1 MRKGNEIMSEKNYKT
16 KWHTVRES
24 YLRMLIGKAMKYDIL
39 MDEDSKIDIDTY
51 DFYGEIYRGL
61 TGEEL
66 TIPND
71 QAHLIKRANFVNDE
85 IIKQTDETLEKL
97 DLAAK
102 KHGFE

>member
-1 MRKGNEIMSEKNYKT
+1 MSEKNYKT

-24 YLRMLIGKAMKYDIL
+24 YLRMLIGKAMKYDII

-71 QAHLIKRANFVNDE
+71 QAHFIKRANFVKGE

-97 DLAAK
+97 DIAAK
-102 KHGFE
+102 KHRFE

>member
-1 MRKGNEIMSEKNYKT
+1 MDEKNYKT

-24 YLRMLIGKAMKYDIL
+24 YLRMLIGKAMKYDII
-39 MDEDSKIDIDTY
+39 MDEDSKIDIDGD

-71 QAHLIKRANFVNDE
+71 QAHFIKRADFVNGE
-85 IIKQTDETLEKL
+85 IIKQTDEILERL
-97 DLAAK
+97 DLTVK

>member
-1 MRKGNEIMSEKNYKT
+1 MSEKNYET

-39 MDEDSKIDIDTY
+39 MDDLSKIEINSE
-51 DFYGEIYRGL
+51 DFYGEIYKGL

-71 QAHLIKRANFVNDE
+71 QAHFIKRVNFVNGE

-97 DLAAK
+97 DLVAE
-102 KHGFE
+102 KHEFE

>member
-1 MRKGNEIMSEKNYKT
+1 MDEKNYKT

-24 YLRMLIGKAMKYDIL
+24 YLRMLIGKALKYDII
-39 MDEDSKIDIDTY
+39 MDEDSKIDIDGD

-71 QAHLIKRANFVNDE
+71 QAHFIKRADFVNGE
-85 IIKQTDETLEKL
+85 IIKQTDEILERL

-102 KHGFE
+102 KHEFE

>member
-1 MRKGNEIMSEKNYKT
+1 MSEKDYES
-16 KWHTVRES
+16 KWHIVRES

-39 MDEDSKIDIDTY
+39 MNEESKIEINSD

-66 TIPND
+66 LIPND
-71 QAHLIKRANFVNDE
+71 QAHFIKRVNHVNSE
-85 IIKQTDETLEKL
+85 IIRQTDETLERL

-102 KHGFE
+102 KHRFK

>member
-1 MRKGNEIMSEKNYKT
+1 MSEKNYET
-16 KWHTVRES
+16 EWHTVPES
-24 YLRMLIGKAMKYDIL
+24 YLRMLIGKAMKYDII
-39 MDEDSKIDIDTY
+39 MDEDSKIDIDGD

-66 TIPND
+66 TISND
-71 QAHLIKRANFVNDE
+71 QAHFIKRANFVNDE

-102 KHGFE
+102 KHEFG

>member
-1 MRKGNEIMSEKNYKT
+1 MDEKNYET

-24 YLRMLIGKAMKYDIL
+24 YLRMLIGKALKYDVL
-39 MDEDSKIDIDTY
+39 MSEDSEIDINSE

-71 QAHLIKRANFVNDE
+71 QAHFIKRANVANSE

-97 DLAAK
+97 DIAAK

>member
-1 MRKGNEIMSEKNYKT
+1 MSEKNYKT

-71 QAHLIKRANFVNDE
+71 QAHFIKRANFVNDE

>member
-1 MRKGNEIMSEKNYKT
+1 MNEKDYES
-16 KWHTVRES
+16 KWHTIRES

-39 MDEDSKIDIDTY
+39 MDEFSKIEVNSE

-71 QAHLIKRANFVNDE
+71 QAHFIKRVNSVNSE
-85 IIKQTDETLEKL
+85 IIRQTDETIESL

-102 KHGFE
+102 KNGFE

>member
-1 MRKGNEIMSEKNYKT
+1 MNEKDYES

-39 MDEDSKIDIDTY
+39 MDEFSKIEINSE

-71 QAHLIKRANFVNDE
+71 QAHFIKRVNFVNSE
-85 IIKQTDETLEKL
+85 IIRQTDETIEKL

-102 KHGFE
+102 KNGFE

>member
-1 MRKGNEIMSEKNYKT
+1 MDEKNYEI

-24 YLRMLIGKAMKYDIL
+24 YLRMLIGKALKYDII
-39 MDEDSKIDIDTY
+39 MSEDSKIDIDTY

-66 TIPND
+66 AIPND
-71 QAHLIKRANFVNDE
+71 QAHFIKRANVVNSE

-97 DLAAK
+97 DIVAK

>member
-1 MRKGNEIMSEKNYKT
+1 MNEKDYES

-39 MDEDSKIDIDTY
+39 MDEESAIEVNSE

-61 TGEEL
+61 TGEKL
-66 TIPND
+66 LIPND
-71 QAHLIKRANFVNDE
+71 QAHFIKRVNYVNGE
-85 IIKQTDETLEKL
+85 IIRQTDETLEGL

>member
-1 MRKGNEIMSEKNYKT
+1 MNEKNYET
-16 KWHTVRES
+16 KWYTVPES
-24 YLRMLIGKAMKYDIL
+24 YLRMLIGKAMKYDII
-39 MDEDSKIDIDTY
+39 MDEDSKIDIDSD

-71 QAHLIKRANFVNDE
+71 QAHFIKRANFVNGE
-85 IIKQTDETLEKL
+85 IIKQTDETLERL

-102 KHGFE
+102 KDGFK

>member
-1 MRKGNEIMSEKNYKT
+1 MSEKNYEN

-39 MDEDSKIDIDTY
+39 MDEDSKIEINSE

-66 TIPND
+66 TILND
-71 QAHLIKRANFVNDE
+71 QAHFIKCANFVNDE

-97 DLAAK
+97 DIAAK

>member
-1 MRKGNEIMSEKNYKT
+1 MDEKNYKT

-24 YLRMLIGKAMKYDIL
+24 YLRMLIGKAMKYDII
-39 MDEDSKIDIDTY
+39 MDEDSKIDIDGD

-71 QAHLIKRANFVNDE
+71 QAHFIKRADFVNGE
-85 IIKQTDETLEKL
+85 IIKQTDEILERL
-97 DLAAK
+97 DLTAK
-102 KHGFE
+102 KHEFE

>member
-1 MRKGNEIMSEKNYKT
+1 MSEKNYET
-16 KWHTVRES
+16 KWYTVRES
-24 YLRMLIGKAMKYDIL
+24 YLRMLIGKALKYDVI
-39 MDEDSKIDIDTY
+39 MNEDSKIDIDGD

-71 QAHLIKRANFVNDE
+71 QAHFIKRADFVNGE
-85 IIKQTDETLEKL
+85 ITKQTDEILERL

-102 KHGFE
+102 KHEFE

>member
-1 MRKGNEIMSEKNYKT
+1 MEKDYFKISRNE
-16 KWHTVRES
+16 
-24 YLRMLIGKAMKYDIL
+24 LRRLLILEMYFDAIIKLSPTG
-39 MDEDSKIDIDTY
+39 

-61 TGEEL
+61 TGEKL

-71 QAHLIKRANFVNDE
+71 QAHFIKRVNFVNGE

-97 DLAAK
+97 DLVAK

>member
-1 MRKGNEIMSEKNYKT
+1 MSEKNYET

-39 MDEDSKIDIDTY
+39 MDDFSKIEINSE

-71 QAHLIKRANFVNDE
+71 QAHFIKRVNFVNGE
-85 IIKQTDETLEKL
+85 IIKQTDETLVRL
-97 DLAAK
+97 DHAAE

>member
-1 MRKGNEIMSEKNYKT
+1 MSEKNYET

-24 YLRMLIGKAMKYDIL
+24 YLRMLISKALKYDTL
-39 MDEDSKIDIDTY
+39 MSEDSGIDIDSD

-71 QAHLIKRANFVNDE
+71 QAHFIKRADFVNGE
-85 IIKQTDETLEKL
+85 IIKQTDEILERL

>member
-1 MRKGNEIMSEKNYKT
+1 MSEKNYET

-24 YLRMLIGKAMKYDIL
+24 YLRMLIGKAMKYDII
-39 MDEDSKIDIDTY
+39 MDEDSKIDIDSD

-71 QAHLIKRANFVNDE
+71 QVHFIKRADFVNGE
-85 IIKQTDETLEKL
+85 IIKQTDEILERL
-97 DLAAK
+97 DLAVK

>member
-1 MRKGNEIMSEKNYKT
+1 MSEKNYKT

-24 YLRMLIGKAMKYDIL
+24 YLRMLIGKAMKYDII
-39 MDEDSKIDIDTY
+39 MDEDSKIEINSE

-66 TIPND
+66 TISND
-71 QAHLIKRANFVNDE
+71 QAHFIKRANFVNSE

-97 DLAAK
+97 DLAAEK
-102 KHGFE
+102 NGFE

>member
-1 MRKGNEIMSEKNYKT
+1 MDEKNYKT
-16 KWHTVRES
+16 KWYTVRES

-71 QAHLIKRANFVNDE
+71 QAHFIKRADFVNGE
-85 IIKQTDETLEKL
+85 IIKQTDEILERL

-102 KHGFE
+102 KHEFE

>member
-1 MRKGNEIMSEKNYKT
+1 MSEKNYKT

-24 YLRMLIGKAMKYDIL
+24 YLRMLIGKALKYDII
-39 MDEDSKIDIDTY
+39 MDEDSKIDIDGD

-71 QAHLIKRANFVNDE
+71 QAHFIKRADFVNGE
-85 IIKQTDETLEKL
+85 IIKQTDEILERL
-97 DLAAK
+97 DLAVK

>member
-1 MRKGNEIMSEKNYKT
+1 MNEKNYET

-24 YLRMLIGKAMKYDIL
+24 YLRMLIGKALKYDVI
-39 MDEDSKIDIDTY
+39 MSEDSGIDINSE

-71 QAHLIKRANFVNDE
+71 QDHFIKRANVVNSE

-97 DLAAK
+97 TK
-102 KHGFE
+102 INRRERRK

>member
-1 MRKGNEIMSEKNYKT
+1 MSEKNYET

-71 QAHLIKRANFVNDE
+71 QAHFIKRANFVNDE
-85 IIKQTDETLEKL
+85 ITKQTDETLEKL
-97 DLAAK
+97 DIAAK

>member
-1 MRKGNEIMSEKNYKT
+1 MNEKNCET
-16 KWHTVRES
+16 EWHTVPES
-24 YLRMLIGKAMKYDIL
+24 YLRMLIGKALKYDIL
-39 MDEDSKIDIDTY
+39 MSEDSEIDIDSD

-71 QAHLIKRANFVNDE
+71 QAHFIKRANFVNGE
-85 IIKQTDETLEKL
+85 IIKQTDEILERL

-102 KHGFE
+102 KHRFE

>member
-1 MRKGNEIMSEKNYKT
+1 MSEKNYET

-39 MDEDSKIDIDTY
+39 MDEDSKIDINSD
-51 DFYGEIYRGL
+51 DFEGEIYRGL

-71 QAHLIKRANFVNDE
+71 QAHFIKRADFVNGE
-85 IIKQTDETLEKL
+85 IIKQTDEILERL

-102 KHGFE
+102 KHEFE

>member
-1 MRKGNEIMSEKNYKT
+1 MDEKNYKT

-24 YLRMLIGKAMKYDIL
+24 YLRMLIGKAMKYDII

-71 QAHLIKRANFVNDE
+71 QAHFIKRADFVNGE
-85 IIKQTDETLEKL
+85 IIKQTDEILEKL
-97 DLAAK
+97 DIAAK

>member
-1 MRKGNEIMSEKNYKT
+1 MSEKNYET

-24 YLRMLIGKAMKYDIL
+24 YLRMLIGKALKYDIL
-39 MDEDSKIDIDTY
+39 MSEDSGIDIDSD

-71 QAHLIKRANFVNDE
+71 EAHFIKRANIVNDE

-97 DLAAK
+97 DITAK
-102 KHGFE
+102 KHEFE

>member
-1 MRKGNEIMSEKNYKT
+1 MSEKNYKT
-16 KWHTVRES
+16 KWYTVRES
-24 YLRMLIGKAMKYDIL
+24 YLRMLIGKAMKYDII
-39 MDEDSKIDIDTY
+39 MDEDSKIDIDGD

-71 QAHLIKRANFVNDE
+71 QAHFIKRADFVNGE
-85 IIKQTDETLEKL
+85 IIKQTDEILERL

-102 KHGFE
+102 KHEFE

>member
-1 MRKGNEIMSEKNYKT
+1 MDEKNYKT

-24 YLRMLIGKAMKYDIL
+24 YLRMLIGKALKYDII
-39 MDEDSKIDIDTY
+39 MDEDSKIDIDGD

-71 QAHLIKRANFVNDE
+71 QAHFIKRADFVNGE
-85 IIKQTDETLEKL
+85 IIKQTDEILERL
-97 DLAAK
+97 DLAVK